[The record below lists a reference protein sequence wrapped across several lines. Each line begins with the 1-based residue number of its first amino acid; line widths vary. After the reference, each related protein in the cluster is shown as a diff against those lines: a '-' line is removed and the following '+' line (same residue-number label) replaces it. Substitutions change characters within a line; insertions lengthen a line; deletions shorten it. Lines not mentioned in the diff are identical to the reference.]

1 MPLPPLAED
10 APIFIVGFMA
20 TGKTTVG
27 RILAARLGW
36 GMLDLDDEIV
46 RAAGMSVPEIFATR
60 GEAAFRDEEARAVR
74 VACARRQT
82 VVATG
87 GGAVCREESLGAML
101 ASGTVVA
108 LAVTPEEAVRRA
120 GQASGRPLLDGRAD
134 PIAAAAALLAARRPF
149 YARAHLQVDTTGK
162 DPAAVASEILDNL
175 GRGVLAGSLPMTSA
189 TGASSG
195 DAGATVGV
203 ELGARRY
210 DVRIGRFAPD
220 AVADALADALEPG
233 GLTGVA
239 VLVDRD
245 VGARSPRVAP
255 LVEALRARLAARAGT
270 RAATVDRFDLPA
282 GEASKTLAE
291 IARTTEWLA
300 TRGYDRRA
308 AVVGVGGGAAT
319 DHAGFAAAIYLRGV
333 RFALVPTTLLG
344 MVDAAVGGK
353 TAVDLP
359 AGKNLVGAFHQPRAV
374 VADLGFLDT
383 LPRREL
389 VAGLAEVAKCGFIA
403 DPELLALLEGGA
415 AARPEAYGELVARA
429 VRVKAEVVAEDET
442 EGGRRA
448 ILNFGHT
455 VGHAIEAASGYGM
468 LHGEAVALGMMA
480 ALSLGAARGIT
491 PPPLVERARALLDGL
506 GLPTDVERR
515 IAAAGADILP
525 RLGVD
530 KKRRGGAIKFV
541 FCSAPG
547 ETRLVEVTPDEI
559 ARHFRGDTSSARS

>member
-1 MPLPPLAED
+1 MRPPPPAED

-27 RILAARLGW
+27 RLLAARLRRR
-36 GMLDLDDEIV
+36 MIDLDDEIA

-60 GEAAFRDEEARAVR
+60 GEASFRDAETRAVR
-74 VACARRQT
+74 AACARPGT

-87 GGAVCREESLGAML
+87 GGAVCREENLAAML
-101 ASGTVVA
+101 AAGTVVA
-108 LAVTPEEAVRRA
+108 LGVTPEEAVRRA
-120 GQASGRPLLDGRAD
+120 GSASGRPLLDGRAD
-134 PIAAAAALLAARRPF
+134 PVTAAAQLLAVRRPF
-149 YARAHLQVDTTGK
+149 YARAHLEVDTTGK
-162 DPAAVASEILDNL
+162 APEAVVGAILDGLDKL
-175 GRGVLAGSLPMTSA
+175 GRGMLAGSMESGG
-189 TGASSG
+189 GASPGASG
-195 DAGATVGV
+195 VTVGV

-210 DVRIGRFAPD
+210 DVRIGAFDPAR
-220 AVADALADALEPG
+220 VAELLVTSLAAEEP
-233 GLTGVA
+233 TGVA

-245 VGARSPRVAP
+245 VGAVSPRVAP
-255 LVEALRARLAARAGT
+255 LVEALRARLAPRPGGRPVA
-270 RAATVDRFDLPA
+270 VDRLDLPA
-282 GEASKTLAE
+282 GEGCKTMAE

-300 TRGYDRRA
+300 GRGFDRRA
-308 AVVGVGGGAAT
+308 VVVGVGGGAAT

-344 MVDAAVGGK
+344 MVDASVGGK

-389 VAGLAEVAKCGFIA
+389 VAGLAEVVKCGFIA

-415 AARPEAYGELVARA
+415 AGRPEAYVELVSRA

-468 LHGEAVALGMMA
+468 LHGEAVALGMIA

-491 PPPLVERARALLDGL
+491 PPALVERARALLVAL
-506 GLPTDVERR
+506 GLPVDVERR
-515 IAAAGADILP
+515 IAAAPGEILP

-541 FCSAPG
+541 FCPAPG
-547 ETRLVEVTPDEI
+547 QTRLVDVAPDEI
-559 ARHFRGDTSSARS
+559 ARHFEKAVA